1 MHFGYFVLLHR
12 KHGFDGL
19 DMKWHYPGFFDGSR
33 VEDRKNFA
41 LLLKV
46 FVLIEKKKDLNF
58 VTESFLYH

>member
-1 MHFGYFVLLHR
+1 MHFGYFVSLHR
-12 KHGFDGL
+12 KNGFDGL

-46 FVLIEKKKDLNF
+46 FVIIEK
-58 VTESFLYH
+58 